1 MYKYYKMFISLVL
14 LLTYFLNGNDIPIN
28 PAQKGDI
35 SNWLF
40 LGPLKENTKVF
51 ELVGKIEK
59 DPEIY
64 FISKDQ
70 NLEIKNIQSK
80 IILGGQFYY
89 QLYDNLNKGDML

>member
-1 MYKYYKMFISLVL
+1 
-14 LLTYFLNGNDIPIN
+14 
-28 PAQKGDI
+28 
-35 SNWLF
+35 

-64 FISKDQ
+64 LTSKDQ

-89 QLYDNLNKGDML
+89 